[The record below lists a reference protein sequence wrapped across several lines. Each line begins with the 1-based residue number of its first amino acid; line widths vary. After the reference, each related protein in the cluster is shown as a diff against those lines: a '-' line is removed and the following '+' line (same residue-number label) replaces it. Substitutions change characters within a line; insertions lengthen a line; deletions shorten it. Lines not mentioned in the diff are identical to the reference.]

1 MGTSISSSGP
11 GAGVGFDP
19 PWLDQIGN
27 PLIIPS
33 SPADEPNG
41 NNAWE
46 TAPQVQPSEVN
57 QPVNVAPARR
67 FANARREMGIF
78 ARTGDEG
85 HFRKAVG
92 HYSRSGMGGSKNVAQ
107 RMRLSARTAAGLV
120 SFFQT
125 VRDGT
130 NERINQWVSALVAR
144 TPTARDV
151 LDEIVRLVVSD
162 GGSLDEESCRN
173 SMDGAMSD
181 LLRIQPDVD
190 LLKMNDAD
198 IWTVVELF
206 LANEASTRL
215 QLDIGQLFESAKLDP
230 KGAVQRVNEMGEY
243 MRAEISAQIRQLRE
257 GNSNPDSKQMVAVIQ
272 EALANTFKV
281 YEGAI

>member
-1 MGTSISSSGP
+1 MGTSTSSSGP

-33 SPADEPNG
+33 VPADEPNG
-41 NNAWE
+41 NNPRE
-46 TAPQVQPSEVN
+46 TAPPDQPLEVN
-57 QPVNVAPARR
+57 QPVSVAPARR

-92 HYSRSGMGGSKNVAQ
+92 HYSHLGMGGAKNVAK

-130 NERINQWVSALVAR
+130 DQRINQWINALVAR
-144 TPTARDV
+144 TSTARDV
-151 LDEIVRLVVSD
+151 IDEIGRLVVSD

-173 SMDGAMSD
+173 SMNGAMSD
-181 LLRIQPDVD
+181 LLRIQPNVN

-230 KGAVQRVNEMGEY
+230 KDVVQRVNEMGEY
-243 MRAEISAQIRQLRE
+243 MRAEIAAQIRQLRE
-257 GNSNPDSKQMVAVIQ
+257 GNANLDSRQMATVIQ
-272 EALANTFKV
+272 EALANTFSV